1 MLFFFFFNCNKNIE
15 ESNDGPEFLYA
26 YLIKENL
33 LLNLTALL
41 IWCTFIF
48 QGLPGSG
55 YRGEKGE
62 PGKPGPRVSMLMFIS
77 NIITVTVLFS

>member
-1 MLFFFFFNCNKNIE
+1 MKLFFFF
-15 ESNDGPEFLYA
+15 YA
-26 YLIKENL
+26 FEKKTNL
-33 LLNLTALL
+33 LLNLTVLL
-41 IWCTFIF
+41 IWCAFIF